1 MVVYSFMA
9 EVKSLNFRY
18 LIPEPIYDELVALA
32 KQGHDE
38 KDRIVSGWV
47 FADRKEQFAIVNG
60 YEIVKSDSDAHVRPK
75 SWMRMKKNKIYT
87 MRKMKED
94 RNLDI
99 AWQFHTH
106 PDSKEELHDTDLKIL
121 NYLSTGVMI
130 IITPKN
136 ILGWFFDKRETKKSL
151 LEKMIFEIINE

>member
-1 MVVYSFMA
+1 M
-9 EVKSLNFRY
+9 
-18 LIPEPIYDELVALA
+18 
-32 KQGHDE
+32 
-38 KDRIVSGWV
+38 SGWI
-47 FADRKEQFAIVNG
+47 FADRKENFAIVKG
-60 YEIVKSDSDAHVRPK
+60 YEIVKADSDAHVRPK

-94 RNLDI
+94 RNIDI

-130 IITPKN
+130 IITPSN
-136 ILGWFFDKRETKKSL
+136 ILGWYFDKRETKKSL
-151 LEKMIFEIINE
+151 IEKMVFEIINE